1 MARAIADIIKE
12 IQAGYN
18 PIKDAYNK
26 QLKELDPQQQLD
38 VQGLEQAKQN
48 AFGDIT
54 TGANRRGM
62 FYSGMPLEEQ
72 AKYTGSEYLP
82 SLASLK
88 SRYAGLRGNL
98 REALAGVDR
107 DMYNRAQEL
116 RQQELDRELQERLA
130 REAAARA
137 GGSGGGG
144 SGGGGFSFGGGGY
157 SGSAPANNQPQLTLR
172 QQWQKEAN
180 AGDWDA
186 QVALNYAG
194 DDGRY
199 DGPVNSQDEY
209 NRLKNMGIRG
219 NYYVRPSASRA
230 STVQIPNVRYTRT
243 GMGYVPF

>member
-18 PIKDAYNK
+18 PIKDSYNK
-26 QLKELDPQQQLD
+26 QLKDLDPMQQLD
-38 VQGLEQAKQN
+38 TKGLEQAKVN
-48 AFGDIT
+48 AFQDIT

-82 SLASLK
+82 ALASLK

-98 REALAGVDR
+98 RDAIAGVDR
-107 DMYNRAQEL
+107 DMYSKANDI
-116 RQQELDRELQERLA
+116 RQAELDRELQERLA

-137 GGSGGGG
+137 ASSGGGG
-144 SGGGGFSFGGGGY
+144 GGYKVGGGGY
-157 SGSAPANNQPQLTLR
+157 SSGGYSSPNLTLR
-172 QQWQKEAN
+172 QQWQQEAN
-180 AGDWDA
+180 AGDWNA

-199 DGPVNSQDEY
+199 DGAVNSLSEY
-209 NRLKNMGIRG
+209 NILKSMGIQG
-219 NYYVRPSASRA
+219 DYYVPKQVLPFGGNTSS
-230 STVQIPNVRYTRT
+230 SNVLPTSNSKSGLLRYL
-243 GMGYVPF
+243 